1 MLVFLIEFCFFCG
14 GVFFFKQKTAYE
26 MRISD
31 WSSDVCSS
39 DLLQINQTSNF
50 GSIYLRGVG
59 SNLADPTSEPSV
71 ATYVDGVYI
80 SSPQANFFSF
90 NNIERIEVLKGPQGT
105 LFGRNATG
113 GVIQVVTRDPSQTP
127 SADFSV
133 GYGNFNTFSQGFY
146 GTTGITD
153 GLAIDLAVAHEN
165 QADGFG
171 RNLTLDKEIFKKRS
185 TDMRS
190 KLLWTPTDT
199 TEIRLI
205 GDYSKIFHNNAY
217 QYRPGVVTP
226 SYGVPLYAG
235 EFNAVSDIE
244 QLVRTKG
251 WGLAL
256 RLDQDLGAVKF
267 VSITSRR
274 KSLHEFN
281 LDSDTGPL
289 RQGGSLYQSYVRNWT
304 QEFQLTNQSDGNL
317 DWVLGLYYF
326 DVVGGYDP
334 WQSVGGGFFWGAE
347 QSTRAWA
354 GYGQAT
360 LRLNSGTSVTG
371 GLRWT
376 TEKLKMWS
384 VNLGVPANAFS
395 DSFSKDKLT
404 WRLVLDQKF
413 SAGVMGYVSYNR
425 GYKSGGFNL
434 LDVGAL
440 NRPTGHVS
448 PSYNPEIVDA
458 YEVGLKS
465 DLFDR
470 RLRLNVAAFY
480 YDYKD
485 IQLQQP
491 VLVGNRIQ
499 NAATA
504 TVKGVEAEFQAA
516 ASDNLTLRGAVSL
529 LDTEY
534 KSFNPAPAV
543 GPNGTFSIIDA
554 SGNRLVA
561 APKMTGNLGIEYRTQ
576 IGANAVTASAN
587 MVYNDG
593 FYWHGDNRLRQPS
606 YTLLN
611 GSVTMDLVDGKYQVR
626 VWGKKIGRAHV

>member
-1 MLVFLIEFCFFCG
+1 
-14 GVFFFKQKTAYE
+14 
-26 MRISD
+26 
-31 WSSDVCSS
+31 
-39 DLLQINQTSNF
+39 
-50 GSIYLRGVG
+50 
-59 SNLADPTSEPSV
+59 
-71 ATYVDGVYI
+71 
-80 SSPQANFFSF
+80 
-90 NNIERIEVLKGPQGT
+90 
-105 LFGRNATG
+105 
-113 GVIQVVTRDPSQTP
+113 
-127 SADFSV
+127 
-133 GYGNFNTFSQGFY
+133 
-146 GTTGITD
+146 
-153 GLAIDLAVAHEN
+153 
-165 QADGFG
+165 
-171 RNLTLDKEIFKKRS
+171 
-185 TDMRS
+185 
-190 KLLWTPTDT
+190 
-199 TEIRLI
+199 
-205 GDYSKIFHNNAY
+205 
-217 QYRPGVVTP
+217 
-226 SYGVPLYAG
+226 
-235 EFNAVSDIE
+235 
-244 QLVRTKG
+244 
-251 WGLAL
+251 
-256 RLDQDLGAVKF
+256 
-267 VSITSRR
+267 
-274 KSLHEFN
+274 
-281 LDSDTGPL
+281 
-289 RQGGSLYQSYVRNWT
+289 
-304 QEFQLTNQSDGNL
+304 
-317 DWVLGLYYF
+317 
-326 DVVGGYDP
+326 
-334 WQSVGGGFFWGAE
+334 
-347 QSTRAWA
+347 
-354 GYGQAT
+354 
-360 LRLNSGTSVTG
+360 
-371 GLRWT
+371 
-376 TEKLKMWS
+376 
-384 VNLGVPANAFS
+384 
-395 DSFSKDKLT
+395 
-404 WRLVLDQKF
+404 
-413 SAGVMGYVSYNR
+413 MGYVSYNR

-440 NRPTGHVS
+440 NRPAGHVS

-626 VWGKKIGRAHV
+626 VWGKNLGNAKYYISEAEIQGRGDWEMRAPPRTYGLTFLAILTKPQFKVGGLFQRDAPPTDRTLLEYGNLHGPQSLRS